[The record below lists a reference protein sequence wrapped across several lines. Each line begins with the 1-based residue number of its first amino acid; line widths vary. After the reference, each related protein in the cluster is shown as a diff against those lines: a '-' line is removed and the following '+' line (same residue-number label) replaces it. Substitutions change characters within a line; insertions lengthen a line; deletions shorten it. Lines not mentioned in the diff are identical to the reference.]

1 MNFTIKK
8 DYIEKIS
15 GFDVVKELDNIKN
28 INIKTHVGPDEEVG
42 EEIKKSFRFLEIIQE
57 IKTKKN
63 KKVK

>member
-28 INIKTHVGPDEEVG
+28 INIKTHVDPDEEVG
-42 EEIKKSFRFLEIIQE
+42 EEIKQSFLFLEIIQE